1 MGWEGKGMVI
11 REFRPEDCS
20 ALVRILKANLQ
31 YSDPDTEGPEA
42 MLRVHQCQ
50 AAVFLVAEDEDRP
63 VGLIRG
69 VYDGSK
75 ALIHI
80 VSVDPAHQGRGIGSA
95 LVREAARRFKER
107 GANNLAVT
115 VPGDNLEFWKKL
127 SFRMTTRIMF
137 AHPID
142 SVINPAR
149 TRRKGG

>member
-1 MGWEGKGMVI
+1 MVI

-20 ALVRILKANLQ
+20 ALVTILKANLQ

-42 MLRVHQCQ
+42 MLRVHQCK
-50 AAVFLVAEDEDRP
+50 AAVFLVAEDEDRL

-80 VSVDPAHQGRGIGSA
+80 VSVDPAYQRRGIGSA
-95 LVREAARRFKER
+95 LVREAAGRFMER
-107 GANNLAVT
+107 GAKNLAVT

-142 SVINPAR
+142 SVANPPRAR
-149 TRRKGG
+149 STGR